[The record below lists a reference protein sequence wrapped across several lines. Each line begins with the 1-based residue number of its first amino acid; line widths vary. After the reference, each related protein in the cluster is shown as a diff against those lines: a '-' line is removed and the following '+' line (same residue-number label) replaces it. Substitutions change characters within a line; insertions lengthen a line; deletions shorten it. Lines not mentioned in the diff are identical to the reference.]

1 MSTLV
6 KEILKSALA
15 LSPVDKAELVDE
27 ILSTLDQPDERLD
40 SLWRKEVE
48 NRIDTHERGGIKSVS
63 IQEVLAKYGK

>member
-6 KEILKSALA
+6 KEILKSALT

-48 NRIDTHERGGIKSVS
+48 NRIDAHERGGIKSVS